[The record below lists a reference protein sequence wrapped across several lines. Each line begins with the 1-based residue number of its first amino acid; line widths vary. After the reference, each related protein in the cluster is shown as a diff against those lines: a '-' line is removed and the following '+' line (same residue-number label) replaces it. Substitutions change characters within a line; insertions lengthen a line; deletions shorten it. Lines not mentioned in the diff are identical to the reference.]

1 MTIQYAGDLHIE
13 MQPNRVWLFEH
24 GLQPVG
30 DILALAGDIAY
41 LGDRQLLHNEYFDK
55 LSDNYEQVYIVPG
68 NHEYYRGYELRD
80 TLFDFELNIRDNVRY
95 LNNRSVVIG
104 DTELFFTTLWSK
116 VPNAYIADIQNGMMD
131 TRLICYKNALLFAGE
146 YNELHNICAGW
157 IKEAVES
164 STAKHKVVVTHHCPT
179 MNPIY
184 NNYPGSRLT
193 CGFMVDC
200 DDIIAAHDID
210 AWIFGHTHYNGGSG
224 TVIGGT
230 PLLSN
235 QLGYVEQREAK
246 GFDPAKAI
254 DV

>member
-1 MTIQYAGDLHIE
+1 MTIQYASDLHLE
-13 MQPNRVWLFEH
+13 MQPNRAWLFQH
-24 GLQPVG
+24 GLRPVG
-30 DILALAGDIAY
+30 DILVLAGDIAY
-41 LGDRQLLHNEYFDK
+41 LGDRQLLHNEFFDR
-55 LSDNYEQVYIVPG
+55 LSDNYEQVFIVPG
-68 NHEYYRGYELRD
+68 NHEYYRGFELRD
-80 TLFDFELNIRDNVRY
+80 TLTDFEIKVRDNVRY
-95 LNNRSVVIG
+95 LNNKSVVIG

-200 DDIIAAHDID
+200 DDFIAAHDID

-230 PLLSN
+230 PLHSN
-235 QLGYVEQREAK
+235 QLGYVRDGEQK
-246 GFDPAKAI
+246 GFNSQDI
-254 DV
+254 IYL